1 MQRENICDSLA
12 FAYIVDLCLFL
23 YCRFFFSHY
32 GHDMKYDMNGL
43 CYR

>member
-23 YCRFFFSHY
+23 YCRFFNAK
-32 GHDMKYDMNGL
+32 DKNM
-43 CYR
+43 